1 MHAYTVNNTVRRC
14 EWDKN
19 FDVKLGQ
26 KQTTNER
33 ECKRTTAQIHI
44 PLFRRLELML
54 KVTPLCRS
62 QLASLP

>member
-33 ECKRTTAQIHI
+33 E
-44 PLFRRLELML
+44 
-54 KVTPLCRS
+54 
-62 QLASLP
+62 